1 MLDVPIQISG
11 QRSARVARAELEI
24 QAARARVAAGASSIT
39 AEAGAAYVALLAAQ
53 QTVEQL
59 TAADKELRRLR
70 EIVAGREVAGTASRY
85 DLTRLDIEQGVFFA
99 RLEEAKADV
108 FDRAGNLAAL
118 LGLHNWLPMA
128 TGELKPFDMN
138 GAELLAVRGR
148 ASSSPAAVAAAL
160 GEKVAQGVVEVARRD
175 RVPTPSLSIGRS
187 WTSDPFGAA
196 NFLGLSIEIPIF
208 DTRAGPLARAQA
220 DAQTARLQK
229 DLAQAEA
236 GANIDR
242 LANIIAARQTALQ
255 RFELEAGARLP
266 MLKQMSEDAYRLGR
280 SSILE
285 LLDATRSHYEF
296 QRTRV
301 DLVAALLDAQ
311 IRLLALNGDLEKA
324 VGEAPSVQ

>member
-160 GEKVAQGVVEVARRD
+160 GEKVAQGDVEVARRD